1 MLVAAAELLR
11 ERGAAGVT
19 IDAVLSRS
27 GAPRGSVYHHF
38 PGGRSEILSSALRF
52 AGDEI
57 LAGIG
62 AGTDVSAVTLL
73 RRLAAMW
80 RSTLAD
86 SDFTA
91 GSPVLAA
98 AVGSGADEQ
107 QLTSVAAE
115 IFRRWREAS
124 RQAYEREGFDPDEST
139 ALAHMTI
146 SAFEGAVV
154 LCRATRSTQPID
166 DVARE
171 MEFLIKA
178 RAFVRR
184 ATAPGNK
191 PGQ

>member
-1 MLVAAAELLR
+1 MLVAAADLLR

-19 IDAVLSRS
+19 IDAVLARS

-38 PGGRSEILSSALRF
+38 PGGRSELLSSALQF

-57 LAGIG
+57 LDGIG
-62 AGTDVSAVTLL
+62 AGTDTSAVTLL

-80 RSTLAD
+80 RTTLVD
-86 SDFTA
+86 SHFTA

-107 QLTSVAAE
+107 QLTSVAAD

-124 RQAYEREGFDPDEST
+124 RQAYERDGFDPDEAT

-154 LCRATRSTQPID
+154 LCRATRSPQPID

-171 MEFLIKA
+171 MEFLVKA

-184 ATAPGNK
+184 ETAPGDRR
-191 PGQ
+191 